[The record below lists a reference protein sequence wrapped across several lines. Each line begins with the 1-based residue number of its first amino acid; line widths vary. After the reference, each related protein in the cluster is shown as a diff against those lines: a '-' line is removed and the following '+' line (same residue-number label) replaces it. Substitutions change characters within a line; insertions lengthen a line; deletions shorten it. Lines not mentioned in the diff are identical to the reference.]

1 MKLNI
6 RELKARGCAIAEEN
20 RAATRRLVLL
30 YCGVIAALTL
40 VVPALDLFLSDKIS
54 ATGGLSGMS
63 LRSILQTV
71 REILNLVNQFFGP
84 FWSAGFVFAMMA
96 MVRGRE
102 PQTKDL
108 TMGLRKG
115 FRVLG
120 HIAFEFLL
128 VVALIVAAG
137 YLAALVIALTP
148 LGAKLTEMLSPYISD
163 PSFLTAEGT
172 LNLELIPL
180 DVLTAALIPVS
191 TVTVMLFLPAYIWLS
206 YGFRLSLYLLLDG
219 AAPSAVQAR
228 FMSMRLMKGHKWS
241 MLKLDLSWWWYYLLV
256 AVITAVC
263 YLDVILV
270 MVGMPLPMDETVM
283 FFGTIAVYCILISAL
298 SLWKKAQVEAGYAL
312 AYEAI
317 VHPENEV
324 ASPEIA

>member
-6 RELKARGCAIAEEN
+6 RELKARGCAVAEEN
-20 RAATRRLVLL
+20 RVAARRLVLL

-54 ATGGLSGMS
+54 STGGLSGMN
-63 LRSILQTV
+63 LRTILQTM

-102 PQTKDL
+102 PQTMDL

-128 VVALIVAAG
+128 VVALVVASG

-148 LGAKLTEMLSPYISD
+148 LGTELSDLLGPYVSD

-191 TVTVMLFLPAYIWLS
+191 IVTVVLFLPAYIWLS
-206 YGFRLSLYLLLDG
+206 YGYRLSLYLLLDG

-241 MLKLDLSWWWYYLLV
+241 MMKLDLSWWWYYLLV
-256 AVITAVC
+256 AVITAVG
-263 YLDVILV
+263 YLDLILA
-270 MVGMPLPMDETVM
+270 MANIPLPTDETVM
-283 FFGTIAVYCILISAL
+283 FFGTIAVYCVLICAL

-312 AYEAI
+312 VYDAI
-317 VHPENEV
+317 AHPENEEV
-324 ASPEIA
+324 SPEIA

>member
-6 RELKARGCAIAEEN
+6 RELKARGCAIAAEN
-20 RAATRRLVLL
+20 RFATRRLVLL

-40 VVPALDLFLSDKIS
+40 VVPALDLFLSHQIS
-54 ATGGLSGMS
+54 STGGLSGMN
-63 LRSILQTV
+63 LRTVLQTM

-102 PQTKDL
+102 PQTRDL

-120 HIAFEFLL
+120 HIAFEFLF
-128 VVALIVAAG
+128 VVALLVAAG
-137 YLAALVIALTP
+137 YLAALIIALTP
-148 LGAKLTEMLSPYISD
+148 LGAEMSEALTPYVSD
-163 PSFLTAEGT
+163 PNFYTAEGAV
-172 LNLELIPL
+172 NVELIPL
-180 DVLTAALIPVS
+180 EVLYDILLPISIGTAV
-191 TVTVMLFLPAYIWLS
+191 LFLPAYIRLS

-228 FMSMRLMKGHKWS
+228 FMSCRLMKGHKWS

-256 AVITAVC
+256 AVITALG
-263 YLDVILV
+263 YLDVILAL
-270 MVGMPLPMDETVM
+270 MGIPLPMDETVM
-283 FFGTIAVYCILISAL
+283 FFGTIAVYCVLISAL
-298 SLWKKAQVEAGYAL
+298 SLWKKAPVEAGYAL

-317 VHPENEV
+317 VHPAPAEV
-324 ASPEIA
+324 TE